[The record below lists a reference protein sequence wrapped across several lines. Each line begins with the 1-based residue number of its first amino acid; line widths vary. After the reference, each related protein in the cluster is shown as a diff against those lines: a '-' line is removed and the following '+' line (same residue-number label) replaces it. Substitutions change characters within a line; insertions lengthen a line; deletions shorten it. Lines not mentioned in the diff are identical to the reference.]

1 MSCPRLDSHDH
12 NCHIANHAAGANVGE
27 KEEQGGGN
35 QCPKSSMT
43 IGGEDEVP
51 CLWLE
56 QFPEERFPED
66 KGHPEAEGRKG
77 LLF

>member
-1 MSCPRLDSHDH
+1 
-12 NCHIANHAAGANVGE
+12 
-27 KEEQGGGN
+27 
-35 QCPKSSMT
+35 
-43 IGGEDEVP
+43 
-51 CLWLE
+51 LE